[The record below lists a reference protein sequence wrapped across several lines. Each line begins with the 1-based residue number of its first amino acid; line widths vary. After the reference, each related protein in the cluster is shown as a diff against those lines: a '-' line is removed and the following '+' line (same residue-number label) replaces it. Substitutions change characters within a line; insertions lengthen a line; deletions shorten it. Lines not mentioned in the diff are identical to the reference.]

1 MHCRQVA
8 DGTKQN
14 TGTVDRVRADKSRPV
29 EGEPRMPE
37 LSRVAS

>member
-14 TGTVDRVRADKSRPV
+14 AGTVDRVLADKSRPV
-29 EGEPRMPE
+29 EDLCGRAT
-37 LSRVAS
+37 SA